1 METVKSLCQK
11 AKAAANILGITDNA
25 TRNNAIFAIADAL
38 EANVDIIL
46 DANKKDLENG
56 KANGLSDSLLD
67 RLMLNADRIK
77 GMADGAR
84 KVAAQNDPLGKVL
97 YEDTRPNGLNIKKVS
112 VPLGVIGIIFEAR
125 PNVTCDAAVLCVKSG
140 NCTVLRGGKEAINS
154 NIAIANIMRN
164 ALQSTGLPAD
174 CICLIEDTDRSSSV
188 ELMKANGLIDVI
200 IPRGGA
206 GLIKATVENATVPV
220 IETGTGNCHL
230 FVDESADLQMAA
242 DIIFNAKCSRPS
254 VCNALE
260 TVLVHKSIYK
270 EFLPIMYEKLAQCNT
285 EVRGC
290 ALTCEVI
297 KNAVLACEDDYKR
310 EFLDYILAARV
321 VDDIS
326 DAIQHIKTYTSGHSE
341 CIVTSNSENA
351 ARFQKEIDAADVYVN
366 ASTRF
371 TDGGEFGFGAEIGI
385 STQKTHARGPMGI
398 DCLTSYKYLVKGNG
412 QIR

>member
-1 METVKSLCQK
+1 METVKTLCQK
-11 AKAAANILGITDNA
+11 AKTATNILGITDND
-25 TRNNAIFAIADAL
+25 TRNRAILAIANAL
-38 EANVDIIL
+38 QANADIIL
-46 DANKKDLENG
+46 DANKKDLQNG
-56 KANGLSDSLLD
+56 KANGLTDSLLD
-67 RLMLNADRIK
+67 RLMLNRERIN

-84 KVAAQNDPLGKVL
+84 KVADMDDPLDKVL
-97 YEDTRPNGLNIKKVS
+97 YKDTRPNGLNIKKVS

-125 PNVTCDAAVLCVKSG
+125 PNVTCDAAVLCIKSG

-154 NIAIANIMRN
+154 NIAIADTMRS
-164 ALQSTGLPAD
+164 ALKSVNLPAD
-174 CICLIEDTDRSSSV
+174 CICLIEDTNRSSSI
-188 ELMKANGLIDVI
+188 ELMKANGFIDVI

-206 GLIKATVENATVPV
+206 GLIKATVENSTVPV
-220 IETGTGNCHL
+220 IETGTGNCHC

-270 EFLPIMYEKLAQCNT
+270 EFLPKMCEKLAQRNT
-285 EVRGC
+285 EIRGC
-290 ALTCEVI
+290 KFTCEVI
-297 KNAVLACEDDYKR
+297 KNAIPASENDYAK
-310 EFLDYILAARV
+310 EFLDYILAVKV

-326 DAIQHIKTYTSGHSE
+326 EAIQHIKTYTSGHSE
-341 CIVTSNSENA
+341 CIVTSSSENA
-351 ARFQKEIDAADVYVN
+351 ARFQKEIDAAAVYVN

-385 STQKTHARGPMGI
+385 STQKIHARGPMGI
-398 DCLTSYKYLVKGNG
+398 DCLTSYKYLVEGNG

>member
-1 METVKSLCQK
+1 METVNSLCKK
-11 AKAAANILGITDNA
+11 AKAAANTLGIADND
-25 TRNNAIFAIADAL
+25 TRNSAIFAIADAL
-38 EANVDIIL
+38 QANAQKII
-46 DANKKDLENG
+46 DANKIDIENG
-56 KANGLSDSLLD
+56 KANGLSDSLID
-67 RLMLNADRIK
+67 RLMLNADRID

-84 KVAAQNDPLGKVL
+84 KVAAQSDPLGKVL

-125 PNVTCDAAVLCVKSG
+125 PNVTCDAAVLCIKSG

-154 NIAIANIMRN
+154 NIAIANIMRDV
-164 ALQSTGLPAD
+164 LHGVGLPAD
-174 CICLIEDTDRSSSV
+174 CICLIEDTNRSSSV
-188 ELMKANGLIDVI
+188 ELMRANGLIDVI

-230 FVDESADLQMAA
+230 FVDESADFNMAA

-260 TVLVHKSIYK
+260 TVLVHKNICN
-270 EFLPIMYEKLAQCNT
+270 EFLPIMYEKLAAHNT
-285 EVRGC
+285 EIRGC
-290 ALTCEVI
+290 EETCNI
-297 KNAVLACEDDYKR
+297 LKNAIPASEDDYKY
-310 EFLDYILAARV
+310 EFLDYILAVKV
-321 VDDIS
+321 VDGID

-341 CIVTSNSENA
+341 CIVTSNSEHA
-351 ARFQKEIDAADVYVN
+351 ARFQKEIDAAAVYVN

-385 STQKTHARGPMGI
+385 STQKIHARGPMGI
-398 DCLTSYKYLVKGNG
+398 DCLTSYKYLIEGNG
-412 QIR
+412 QVR

>member
-1 METVKSLCQK
+1 METVKTLCQK
-11 AKAAANILGITDNA
+11 AKTAANTLGITDND
-25 TRNNAIFAIADAL
+25 TRNRAILAIANAL
-38 EANVDIIL
+38 QANADIIL
-46 DANKKDLENG
+46 DANKKDLQNG
-56 KANGLSDSLLD
+56 KANGLTDSLLD
-67 RLMLNADRIK
+67 RLMLNRERIN

-84 KVAAQNDPLGKVL
+84 KVADMDDPLDKVL
-97 YEDTRPNGLNIKKVS
+97 YKDTRPNGLNIKKVS

-125 PNVTCDAAVLCVKSG
+125 PNVTCDAAVLCIKSG

-154 NIAIANIMRN
+154 NIAIADTMRS
-164 ALQSTGLPAD
+164 ALKSVNLPAD
-174 CICLIEDTDRSSSV
+174 CICLIEDTNRSSSV
-188 ELMKANGLIDVI
+188 ELMKANGFIDVI

-206 GLIKATVENATVPV
+206 GLIKATVENSTVPV
-220 IETGTGNCHL
+220 IETGTGNCHC

-270 EFLPIMYEKLAQCNT
+270 EFLPKMYEKLAQCNT

-290 ALTCEVI
+290 RFTCEVI
-297 KNAVLACEDDYKR
+297 KNAVPASENDYAK
-310 EFLDYILAARV
+310 EFLDYILAVKV

-326 DAIQHIKTYTSGHSE
+326 EAIQHIKTYTSGHSE
-341 CIVTSNSENA
+341 CIVTSSSENA
-351 ARFQKEIDAADVYVN
+351 ARFQKEIDAAAVYVN

-385 STQKTHARGPMGI
+385 STQKIHARGPMGI
-398 DCLTSYKYLVKGNG
+398 DCLTSYKYLVEGNG

>member
-1 METVKSLCQK
+1 METVKVLCQN
-11 AKAAANILGITDNA
+11 AKFAANTLALASDHV
-25 TRNNAIFAIADAL
+25 RSNAICAIADAL
-38 EANVDIIL
+38 EKNTQSIL
-46 DANKKDLENG
+46 DANKIDIENG

-84 KVAAQNDPLGKVL
+84 KVAGQCDPLGKVL
-97 YEDTRPNGLNIKKVS
+97 YEDTRPNGLKIKKVS

-125 PNVTCDAAVLCVKSG
+125 PNVTCDAAVLCIKSG

-154 NIAIANIMRN
+154 NIAIANVMRE
-164 ALQSTGLPAD
+164 ALKSVNLPAD
-174 CICLIEDTDRSSSV
+174 CICLIEDTNRSSSV

-230 FVDESADLQMAA
+230 FVDEFADLDMATKIA
-242 DIIFNAKCSRPS
+242 FNGKCSRPS

-260 TVLVHKSIYK
+260 TILVDKSVYK
-270 EFLPIMYEKLAQCNT
+270 EFLPKMAKKLAECNT
-285 EVRGC
+285 EIRGC
-290 ALTCEVI
+290 ERTCQII
-297 KNAVLACEDDYKR
+297 KTATLASESDFEK
-310 EFLDYILAARV
+310 EFLDFIVAVKV
-321 VDDIS
+321 VDGIA
-326 DAIQHIKTYTSGHSE
+326 DAIHHIKTYSSGHSE
-341 CIVTSNSENA
+341 CIVTNCKENA
-351 ARFQKEIDAADVYVN
+351 ARFQKEIDAAAVYVN

-398 DCLTSYKYLVKGNG
+398 DALTSYKYLIEGEG

>member
-326 DAIQHIKTYTSGHSE
+326 DAIQHIKT
-341 CIVTSNSENA
+341 
-351 ARFQKEIDAADVYVN
+351 
-366 ASTRF
+366 
-371 TDGGEFGFGAEIGI
+371 
-385 STQKTHARGPMGI
+385 
-398 DCLTSYKYLVKGNG
+398 
-412 QIR
+412 

>member
-1 METVKSLCQK
+1 METVKVLCQN
-11 AKAAANILGITDNA
+11 AKLAANTLALASDDTRSKAIL
-25 TRNNAIFAIADAL
+25 AIADAL
-38 EANVDIIL
+38 EQNAKSII
-46 DANKKDLENG
+46 DANKIDIENG
-56 KANGLSDSLLD
+56 RKNGLSDSLLD
-67 RLMLNADRIK
+67 RLMLNDARII

-84 KVAAQNDPLGKVL
+84 KVAAQSDPLGKVL
-97 YEDTRPNGLNIKKVS
+97 YEDTRPNGLKIKKVS

-125 PNVTCDAAVLCVKSG
+125 PNVTCDAAVLCIKSG

-154 NIAIANIMRN
+154 NIAIANVMRA
-164 ALQSTGLPAD
+164 ALTSVNLPAD
-174 CICLIEDTDRSSSV
+174 CICLIEDTNRSSSV

-230 FVDESADLQMAA
+230 FVDKFADLDMAA
-242 DIIFNAKCSRPS
+242 QIAFNGKCSRPS

-260 TVLVHKSIYK
+260 TVLVDKSVYK
-270 EFLPIMYEKLAQCNT
+270 EFLPKMAEKLAECNT
-285 EVRGC
+285 EIRGC
-290 ALTCEVI
+290 ELCCEVL
-297 KNAVLACEDDYKR
+297 KDTVLASDEDYQK
-310 EFLDYILAARV
+310 EFLDYIIAVKV
-321 VDDIS
+321 VNNID
-326 DAIQHIKTYTSGHSE
+326 DAIKHIKKYSSGHSE
-341 CIVTSNSENA
+341 CIVTKSKENA
-351 ARFQKEIDAADVYVN
+351 ERFQKEIDAAAVYVN

-398 DCLTSYKYLVKGNG
+398 DALTSYKYLIEGQG